1 MRAGLL
7 RSSRGR
13 RRKDGMRAVWMP
25 SVCLLPVPG
34 QAVHQIGSTGQ
45 CSARSLGADGTP
57 NEAGG
62 KWGVCGPEAPG
73 EVERGAT
80 AGQACSGSGDWE
92 DARQVFQDGLVASA
106 MDWQCTTE
114 VVGSASAR

>member
-34 QAVHQIGSTGQ
+34 HAVHQIGSTGQ

-62 KWGVCGPEAPG
+62 KWVCADLRHQARWSAALLLVRHARESGP
-73 EVERGAT
+73 
-80 AGQACSGSGDWE
+80 GDWE
-92 DARQVFQDGLVASA
+92 DAR
-106 MDWQCTTE
+106 
-114 VVGSASAR
+114 